1 MLERAIKHSLE
12 KVLKI
17 LKHFKTCFVNMCTK
31 WVNSKIFGIAM
42 ILFGVIGIM
51 ANFFNRPDIVMFFTI
66 CELTGLGLALVDKDA
81 RDSTI
86 SWLLTGQ
93 VVGEKISKRMTYREF
108 YELEKKEMI
117 INEKQNSNVHA

>member
-1 MLERAIKHSLE
+1 MPKIMLKRFLE
-12 KVLKI
+12 TVLKI

-31 WVNSKIFGIAM
+31 WVNSKIFVIAM
-42 ILFGVIGIM
+42 ILFAVIGIM
-51 ANFFNRPDIVMFFTI
+51 ANCFNRPDIVMFFTI

-93 VVGEKISKRMTYREF
+93 VVGEKTSKKMTYREF
-108 YELEKKEMI
+108 YELKER
-117 INEKQNSNVHA
+117 K